1 MSVLDELWAGELR
14 PAERPLVW
22 DGESRERFRRL
33 REREE
38 ALTAGL
44 DAEQRARFEAFMEE
58 YVQYHGLS
66 EKERFIAGFRLGSRL
81 AAEALAENAGIS

>member
-1 MSVLDELWAGELR
+1 MSVLDELWEGGLH
-14 PAERPLVW
+14 PAERSSVW

-44 DAEQRARFEAFMEE
+44 SAEQQARFEAFMET
-58 YVQYHGLS
+58 YAQYHALS
-66 EKERFIAGFRLGSRL
+66 EKERFLAGFRLGSRL
-81 AAEALAENAGIS
+81 TAEALVENTGFS